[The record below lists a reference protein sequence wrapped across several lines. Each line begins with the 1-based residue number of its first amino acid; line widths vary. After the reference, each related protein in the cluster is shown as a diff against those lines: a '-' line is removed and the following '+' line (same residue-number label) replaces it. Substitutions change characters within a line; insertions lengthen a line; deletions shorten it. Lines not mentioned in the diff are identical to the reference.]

1 LSLELLETSPG
12 LDRGFA
18 RQVVASQGGLILAVA
33 ALPDQK
39 VLDDLDALNHDEAC
53 GLDLRSFA
61 TCP

>member
-1 LSLELLETSPG
+1 LSLELLETSRD

-18 RQVVASQGGLILAVA
+18 RQVVASQVGLILAVA
-33 ALPDQK
+33 ALHDPT
-39 VLDDLDALNHDEAC
+39 VLVYLDALNHDEAY